1 MARGTIGRHCER
13 MRRGNGGRWVRRRCR
28 KVCDIVRSGELV
40 VNGSREV
47 GGEDVQ
53 VKIAKLVPLRPALAP
68 LLEFLQRPCTSS
80 QLPRTTSYR
89 ILAMASSNYVMAG
102 GGVSHLSRGIVPPS
116 VSSDVCIGALQS
128 RHLTIS
134 VERGSQLP
142 TSLKLRGS
150 SSVQPIPGTISRECS
165 NHRAPKVCS

>member
-1 MARGTIGRHCER
+1 MRHCEEWR
-13 MRRGNGGRWVRRRCR
+13 
-28 KVCDIVRSGELV
+28 
-40 VNGSREV
+40 V
-47 GGEDVQ
+47 GGQWLKRSWRGRCSSEICQ
-53 VKIAKLVPLRPALAP
+53 AGSAPQPWALVPLRPALAP

-80 QLPRTTSYR
+80 QLPRTISYR

-116 VSSDVCIGALQS
+116 VSSDVCIGALLS

-150 SSVQPIPGTISRECS
+150 SSVQPIPGTISCECS
-165 NHRAPKVCS
+165 NHRAPRVCS